1 MTPTLAHT
9 ESFPRS
15 PSGCQ
20 GAGSGGLSLARP
32 HSHPGPRPSCGAITS
47 FAVSSSQ
54 VRPPGFR
61 HRLGHV
67 LHDDLYPL
75 VPETRRVAPGGLED
89 WRGCAGPLCRQ
100 PSRAE
105 RVIIAN
111 LLEAQVS
118 FIAIDLIIY
127 MFEDNDF
134 GGGRVR
140 PCGLWGLSSL
150 SGD

>member
-20 GAGSGGLSLARP
+20 GAGSGALSLAHP
-32 HSHPGPRPSCGAITS
+32 HSYLGPRPSCRAVTS
-47 FAVSSSQ
+47 FSMSSSQ

-67 LHDDLYPL
+67 LHNDLYPL

-89 WRGCAGPLCRQ
+89 IGEIVQARCAISHREQSG
-100 PSRAE
+100 
-105 RVIIAN
+105 
-111 LLEAQVS
+111 
-118 FIAIDLIIY
+118 
-127 MFEDNDF
+127 
-134 GGGRVR
+134 
-140 PCGLWGLSSL
+140 SSL
-150 SGD
+150 LTSWRPKSTSSL